1 MSVIRELTAVLGIQ
15 VDESSLAK
23 ADAALEK
30 ATTVVLGVGAAWA
43 GAGAALFALVK
54 RTSDAAIQ
62 VDRLAASVGLT
73 TDSFQLLTYAAKSV
87 GVDANGLAGAL
98 VSLADKAVAAKGGST
113 ELQGAFR
120 KLGVSVVDSK
130 GKLKDVDVL
139 LAELAEGF
147 AKLPDNVTRASL
159 AQKLLGGQGA
169 KLLPLLTQGRD
180 GLKAQADE
188 AAKLGIILNSQAIQA
203 SKDFDAALGRLMGT
217 LDGLALS
224 LGTNF
229 MRAATHLVE
238 RLQEIAEELVPIIKS
253 KASEWA
259 RGLGVAFDFV
269 ARAGEHLDWVLG
281 ALAVVMVTKLLL
293 ATSALTAAQ
302 VAQGQAAVV
311 ASLRAAAASATATVA
326 AWAAILPWAL
336 LAAAIVLAADELY
349 VFSQGGDSLFGRFI
363 KWVDTIDPEDNA
375 LINFFKRGMSV
386 LFDLTDTRKWKLYLE
401 SILRLFTSYVDLI
414 VELIGSIF
422 APLKNMKIGFGGGPI
437 AELRSTAVTEAERR
451 RRFADVAAGPTLEN
465 RVTDAADAVVGWG
478 RMVARD
484 TKVTGFS
491 VGRGSEDLTPFFG
504 AGGRADTAMS
514 SVARSRTAASYMEVN
529 APVTLNQTVQAAPGQ
544 SPVDVANASMDR
556 AQEAL
561 EAQQRATYEA
571 VKQ

>member
-30 ATTVVLGVGAAWA
+30 ATTVALGVGAAWVS
-43 GAGAALFALVK
+43 AGAALFALVK

-87 GVDANGLAGAL
+87 GVDANGLTGAL

-120 KLGVSVVDSK
+120 QLGVSVVDSK

-139 LAELAEGF
+139 LAELADGF
-147 AKLPDNVTRASL
+147 AKLPDSVTRASL

-169 KLLPLLTQGRD
+169 KLLPLLAQGRD

-188 AAKLGIILNSQAIQA
+188 ASKLGVVLSTGAIQA
-203 SKDFDAALGRLMGT
+203 SKDFDGALGRLMGT

-229 MRAATHLVE
+229 MRVATLLVE

-293 ATSALTAAQ
+293 ATSALTTAQ
-302 VAQGQAAVV
+302 LALGG
-311 ASLRAAAASATATVA
+311 ASLLAGARAAIAGGLAAAG

-375 LINFFKRGMSV
+375 LLNFIKRSFSV
-386 LFDLTDTRKWKLYLE
+386 LFDLTDTKKWKLYLE
-401 SILRLFTSYVDLI
+401 SIWRLFKAYGEMIYDFLGG
-414 VELIGSIF
+414 LF
-422 APLKNMKIGFGGGPI
+422 APFKNMKIGFGRGPL
-437 AELRSTAVTEAERR
+437 AEMRSTAVTEAERR
-451 RRFADVAAGPTLEN
+451 QRFADVATGPTWGGQM
-465 RVTDAADAVVGWG
+465 TQAADILMHWG

-491 VGRGSEDLTPFFG
+491 VGRGSEDMTPFFG